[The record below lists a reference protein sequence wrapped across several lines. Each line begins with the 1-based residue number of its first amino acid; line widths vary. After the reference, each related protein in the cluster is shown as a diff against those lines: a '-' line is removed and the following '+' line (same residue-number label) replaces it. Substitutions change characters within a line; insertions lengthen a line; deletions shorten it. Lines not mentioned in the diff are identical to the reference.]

1 MQATNPT
8 RFAHAEKLRD
18 CVHCGLCLSACP
30 TYLELGME
38 ADSPRGRIYLMN
50 ALHEGAIGLD
60 DEVVEHLDRC
70 LGCRACETACPSGV
84 RYGLL
89 IEDARAVVRA
99 GARRPLRTRLIE
111 QGIGALFPRMRLF
124 ARLLAPARWLER
136 TGLLAWLR
144 RHSRIVRLL
153 PTLETDVPVV
163 PRRLAAQGAVRAQAA
178 LFEGCVAR
186 VMFAGVNAAT
196 VQVLAAN
203 GCEVESPSTQGCCGA
218 LRLHAGDREGA
229 KALARANI
237 DAFAATPGAIVS
249 NAAGCGALLREYD
262 ELLHDDPVYAAPAR
276 AFAARVRDV
285 SGMLEEIGFVAPL
298 GELPLRVTY
307 HDACH
312 LAHGMG
318 VRQAPRALLR
328 RIPGIEL
335 VELEEA
341 DVCCGS
347 AGSYNLTQPEMA
359 VRLGRRKA
367 ERIRATGATVV
378 AAGNPGCTLQIRAA
392 LAEAGVATEVVHP
405 VELIARALRA
415 AGAEKGKTPG

>member
-1 MQATNPT
+1 MQAPTPT
-8 RFAHAEKLRD
+8 RFARADKLRD

-30 TYLELGME
+30 TYLELGTE
-38 ADSPRGRIYLMN
+38 ADSPRGRIYLMS
-50 ALHEGAIGLD
+50 ALHQGEIGLD

-99 GARRPLRTRLIE
+99 GARRPLRTRLIDR
-111 QGIGALFPRMRLF
+111 GVGALFPRTKLL
-124 ARLLAPARWLER
+124 AGLLAPARWLER
-136 TGLLAWLR
+136 TGLLAWMR
-144 RHSRIVRLL
+144 RHFRVVRLL
-153 PTLETDVPVV
+153 PPLGPEVV
-163 PRRLAAQGAVRAQAA
+163 RLPRRLAATGAVRAQAA

-186 VMFAGVNAAT
+186 VMFSGVNAAT
-196 VQVLAAN
+196 AQVLAAN
-203 GCEVESPSTQGCCGA
+203 GCEVESPPTQGCCGA

-237 DAFAATPGAIVS
+237 DAFAATSGAIVS

-262 ELLHDDPVYAAPAR
+262 ELLQDDPEYAAPAR

-285 SGMLEEIGFVAPL
+285 SGMLEEIGLVAPL
-298 GELPLRVTY
+298 GEMPLRVTY

-318 VRQAPRALLR
+318 VREAPRALLR
-328 RIPGIEL
+328 RIPGVEL
-335 VELEEA
+335 VDLEEA

-359 VRLGRRKA
+359 ARLGRRKA

-378 AAGNPGCTLQIRAA
+378 AAGNPGCALQIRAA
-392 LAEAGVATEVVHP
+392 LAEAGSATEVVHP
-405 VELIARALRA
+405 VELIARSLQA
-415 AGAEKGKTPG
+415 ARTEKGKIPG